1 LRKNPSIAR
10 YVNDDIAGQV
20 GKVYTELTRRT
31 LPDRQAEIDADS
43 THAAWH
49 HGHAHASGK

>member
-10 YVNDDIAGQV
+10 HVNDDIAGQV